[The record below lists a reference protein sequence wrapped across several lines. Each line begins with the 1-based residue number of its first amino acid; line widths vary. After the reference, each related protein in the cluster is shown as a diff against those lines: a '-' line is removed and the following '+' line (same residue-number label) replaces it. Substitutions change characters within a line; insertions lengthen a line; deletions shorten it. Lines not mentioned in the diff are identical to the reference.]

1 MEFSSIE
8 ALKAALVGAAV
19 AGVAQ
24 VEEEVHS
31 TFAEKLNKYYGE
43 FTPAEYIRTG
53 ALQSSLDRTGAGSTG
68 SGAFAKVFFNTPGY
82 QQGLVPIKS
91 TPITGEYGWATWDG
105 GKVLETA
112 MHGSHGG
119 YVGGTAIWDEAMG
132 ELGDLEGKLLAAVL
146 ANL

>member
-1 MEFSSIE
+1 MGFSSIE

-24 VEEEVHS
+24 VEEEVYS
-31 TFAEKLNKYYGE
+31 TFAEKLSKYYGE
-43 FTPAEYIRTG
+43 FAPAEYIRTG

-82 QQGLVPIKS
+82 QTGLVPLQS
-91 TPITGEYGWATWDG
+91 GRMGYATWDG

-119 YVGGTAIWDEAMG
+119 YVGGTAIWDEAIG

>member
-1 MEFSSIE
+1 MGFSNIE

-24 VEEEVHS
+24 VEEEVYS
-31 TFAEKLNKYYGE
+31 TFAEKLSKYYGE
-43 FTPAEYIRTG
+43 FAPAEYIRTG
-53 ALQSSLDRTGAGSTG
+53 ELRSSLQRTGAGSTG
-68 SGAFAKVFFNTPGY
+68 SGAFAKVYFNTPGY
-82 QQGLVPIKS
+82 MTGMVPIQS

-105 GKVLETA
+105 GKVLKTA

-119 YVGGTAIWDEAMG
+119 YVGGTAIWDEAIG